1 MLIKEHYFS
10 KEFSTKIIRRSLLK
24 SECKLEITRKNDL
37 PHLNDS
43 RDFDAWKIKFNYYL
57 NKYCLF
63 LKDTS

>member
-1 MLIKEHYFS
+1 MLFKEHYFP

-43 RDFDAWKIKFNYYL
+43 RDFDAWKIKFNY
-57 NKYCLF
+57 
-63 LKDTS
+63 